1 MIERELAAKLI
12 EQITQHTE
20 YNINIMDESGIIIA
34 SRDSK
39 RVGTYHAVAERIIHG
54 PQDTIVIHDEKEFP
68 GVKPGINMA
77 IMHEGRKEGVVGVTG
92 DPERIRDVAMIT
104 RMAMEAMLRYEKQQ
118 ESIRLR
124 KSKKEH
130 FLTLLTQQEFA
141 DSKEIRTVARQLEY
155 DESLVRVPILCRLRN
170 RQKPSGNA
178 DGSGSVPDPSAA
190 LEALRRGK
198 GHWLQDFS
206 FVMDDTHIL
215 VFKTVK
221 TGGKH
226 GFTTY
231 REEIREYL
239 ESIRKWLRGYGTEA
253 IFFVGSFQNNFTR
266 YYYAFRH
273 CKWLES
279 HVQDPDEIEYFM
291 DYVKEYFRSLIQEKE
306 LQQIFVV
313 YKQMM
318 GPSTCEQYTE
328 MMKALEAT
336 NYNLSEAAKK
346 LYIHKNTLIYRFNKM
361 KDLLGTDPI
370 NSSMDRA
377 FMEYLYMYLAFD
389 K

>member
-1 MIERELAAKLI
+1 MIEREMAAKLI
-12 EQITQHTE
+12 EQITQYTD

-34 SRDSK
+34 SRDPK
-39 RVGTYHAVAERIIHG
+39 RVGTYHEVADRIIHG
-54 PQDTIVIHDEKEFP
+54 PLDTIVIHDEKEYP

-92 DPERIRDVAMIT
+92 EPDRIRDVAMIT

-118 ESIRLR
+118 ESLRLR
-124 KSKKEH
+124 KSRKEH

-141 DSKEIRTVARQLEY
+141 DSKEIRTAARQLEY
-155 DESLVRVPILCRLRN
+155 DESLVRVPILCRLGNMR
-170 RQKPSGNA
+170 KSSGKA
-178 DGSGSVPDPSAA
+178 DRSGSVPDPADE

-198 GHWLQDFS
+198 GHWFQDFS
-206 FVMDDTHIL
+206 FVMDDTHLL

-221 TGGKH
+221 TGGKY
-226 GFTTY
+226 GFTAY

-253 IFFVGSFQNNFTR
+253 VFFVGSFQSNFTR

-279 HVQDPDEIEYFM
+279 YVPDPDEIVFFM
-291 DYVKEYFRSLIQEKE
+291 DYVKEYFWSLIQEQE
-306 LQQIFVV
+306 LQRVFVV
-313 YKQMM
+313 YKQVM
-318 GPSTCEQYTE
+318 GESTCEQYAE
-328 MMKALEAT
+328 MMKALEET

-361 KDLLGTDPI
+361 KDLLGTDPL

-377 FMEYLYMYLAFD
+377 FMELLYMYLVFE